1 MFYFHFNFENPAH
14 FTYTNL
20 EFSFQVYSS
29 LAFSNLSALQVLKEM
44 AIANLSA

>member
-1 MFYFHFNFENPAH
+1 MFYFHFNFENPTH
-14 FTYTNL
+14 ITYKNL

-29 LAFSNLSALQVLKEM
+29 LAFSNLSALQVLKQM

>member
-1 MFYFHFNFENPAH
+1 MFYFHFNFENSAH
-14 FTYTNL
+14 IKYTNL

-29 LAFSNLSALQVLKEM
+29 LAFSNLSALQVLKQM